1 MKAMMKATMALLA
14 AMLATTACNGDVD
27 PQATAEPQ
35 DEQSVFDPMTDQI
48 EKAKQVEE
56 AALQRKADLDEA
68 IEESGESTDD
78 R

>member
-1 MKAMMKATMALLA
+1 MALLA
-14 AMLATTACNGDVD
+14 TMLATTACNGDVE
-27 PQATAEPQ
+27 PQATSEPQ